1 MDQYIKSI
9 DPGNISLAL
18 VINLSVAVHCIP
30 QDNKRKA
37 RNLVV
42 GNLLLKT
49 KGSRFE
55 SGC

>member
-37 RNLVV
+37 RNLVI
-42 GNLLLKT
+42 GNLRLKT